1 MVGAWRDGARVVGPV
16 VRFARAGRPSR
27 PLYITMRDGRL
38 DRLRDG
44 KRSISFKVA
53 VTVRYD
59 AGIIDRFR
67 ASGDGW
73 QTRMNDALCDWLKTH
88 L

>member
-1 MVGAWRDGARVVGPV
+1 MEPESLAHWCVLRAQVEHHDRFTSQRDGC
-16 VRFARAGRPSR
+16 
-27 PLYITMRDGRL
+27 L

-73 QTRMNDALCDWLKTH
+73 QTRMNDALRDWLKTH
-88 L
+88 RV